1 MIVTENQYHRIKKI
15 QEDINLLLTE
25 LEFIKKDVISI
36 DEVVTQS
43 ANYFKINK
51 REILKNS
58 RKKRLVEIRRF
69 IYTYLRD
76 VNGNTYQSIASY
88 FGRHHASIIHSYNNF
103 RDDLTNYVDVKQEYN
118 QYLQQMEF

>member
-43 ANYFKINK
+43 ANYFKIDK

-76 VNGNTYQSIASY
+76 VNGNTYQSISSY
-88 FGRHHASIIHSYNNF
+88 FGRHHASVIHSYNNF